1 METIQMRG
9 TTHIIFGVG
18 FVGYLLTVINTSFML
33 WVIISF
39 IISPIISRIPDY
51 DQKISKIT
59 FNQIVPHRGKLTHNL
74 IYGIPIIVLFFFPNL
89 NNAQLIVITLFG
101 PLFAHSLIDSF
112 NSGGV
117 WLGFIRISLGKVR
130 WDSFFGNLTFKL
142 IGMILICISFISFI

>member
-74 IYGIPIIVLFFFPNL
+74 IYGIPIIALFFFPNM
-89 NNAQLIVITLFG
+89 NIAQLLVITIFG

-117 WLGFIRISLGKVR
+117 WLGLIHISLGKVH